1 MNLQK
6 QKKGQ
11 SCSLVAGSQALS
23 QTQMGIVSP
32 SSQLSPCDT
41 HFQRAQGNMGVE
53 SGLQSRC
60 FWLILQARNKT
71 LESWVYLE
79 ELRIDVST
87 VFSFLTGKK
96 CSSEP
101 CRAVWFPKR
110 TCSTSGAASRLSQ
123 LSPGRA
129 VTLEDPLLQ
138 AAWVLCL
145 LIPIFS
151 PVFSG
156 LQGDCRHNSEEKEE

>member
-60 FWLILQARNKT
+60 FWLILRARNKT

-79 ELRIDVST
+79 ELRIDVSCGL
-87 VFSFLTGKK
+87 VHRFLFSDREEVLV
-96 CSSEP
+96 
-101 CRAVWFPKR
+101 RALP
-110 TCSTSGAASRLSQ
+110 SRLV
-123 LSPGRA
+123 P
-129 VTLEDPLLQ
+129 
-138 AAWVLCL
+138 
-145 LIPIFS
+145 
-151 PVFSG
+151 
-156 LQGDCRHNSEEKEE
+156 